1 MDRKST
7 AMLAATGQESAMKIL
22 AVDDDPLTL
31 ELLAAAM
38 AAVGYSDVTVAGSAE
53 EAHEIVVRQREPF
66 GCFLV
71 DIQMPGTDGIELC
84 RALRKMP
91 DYRVAPIIM
100 VTAMSGRPFLD
111 RAFAAGASDYVT
123 KPFDLTELGA
133 RVRAAERQFTSD
145 QRVRN
150 NAAAL
155 RALRVELEE
164 SQRVELSDPVTL
176 TDVKGAIDYLAM
188 ENYLLRLSRGDLFA
202 TSLFTFQIER
212 VDRLH
217 RQSSPTLFR
226 DLLSDV
232 ADAILTALTGTQCL
246 LAYAGGGTYA
256 AIVSGG
262 FGLDTEELATLVNQ
276 AAAEL
281 WLLDDDGRQL
291 DVTVAVGAPDHL
303 GVMTSG
309 KSAVNGLRVAIERT
323 RFGAASSDLYHMP
336 RKRAGLGFIGSFL
349 KAI

>member
-1 MDRKST
+1 
-7 AMLAATGQESAMKIL
+7 MKIL
-22 AVDDDPLTL
+22 AVDDDPLML
-31 ELLAAAM
+31 ELLS
-38 AAVGYSDVTVAGSAE
+38 AAVATVGYEDVTQACSAE
-53 EAHEIVVRQREPF
+53 DAYEIVQSVREPF
-66 GCFLV
+66 GCFLI

-84 RALRKMP
+84 RMLRKLP
-91 DYRVAPIIM
+91 DYRTAPIIM

-111 RAFAAGASDYVT
+111 RAFAAGASDYMT

-133 RVRAAERQFTSD
+133 RVRGAERQYTSD

-150 NAAAL
+150 NAAAI
-155 RALRVELEE
+155 RALRAELED
-164 SQRVELSDPVTL
+164 SQRVDIGEAITLS
-176 TDVKGAIDYLAM
+176 DVKGAIDYLAL

-212 VDRLH
+212 VERLH
-217 RQSSPTLFR
+217 RKASPTLFR

-232 ADAILTALTGTQCL
+232 ADAVLTALTGTQCL

-262 FGLDTEELATLVNQ
+262 FGLDAEELAIAVNQ
-276 AAAEL
+276 AAQEL
-281 WLLDDDGRQL
+281 WLLDDEGCQL
-291 DVTVAVGAPDHL
+291 DVAIQVGAPDHL

-309 KSAVNGLRVAIERT
+309 RSAVNGLRVAIERI
-323 RFGAASSDLYHMP
+323 RHGAASSDLVHLP
-336 RKRAGLGFIGSFL
+336 RRRAGLGLIGTFL